1 MASRM
6 KVALLLLATG
16 VVAAGL
22 AGGAIG
28 LRAKGAGH
36 RASLEGLSV
45 QTPAVSRNATLED
58 LAQKLTSRFV
68 DPDVGLKYAA
78 MLRANAAAGKYA
90 AIRDDA
96 AFARAVTDDL
106 QAVAFDGHLR
116 VSPSAGHAATMPSPR
131 GPISE
136 IEAAARLTKDVAY
149 IRLRSFSGRT
159 DAIHGIRKFLTDN
172 RDAKTLIFDVRTHGG
187 GGLAEMD
194 VIFPMIFDKPQV
206 LVTMDTRRGVGGSF
220 GDGPTLRRVAAPD
233 TVVRCEHVVTPAAA
247 VGSLQK
253 AKIYVLSS
261 GRTASAGE
269 HFVLSMRRT
278 GRATVI
284 GETTC
289 GAGHFGGPVP
299 IAGGFSA
306 WIPVGR
312 TFDPDTNKGWDYVGV
327 APNVPVPAAEA
338 LTEALVR
345 SGVERRE
352 AERLSAEHGL
362 AAAAVRSLR
371 RAPASVPGI

>member
-6 KVALLLLATG
+6 KVVLLLLAATG
-16 VVAAGL
+16 GVAAGL
-22 AGGAIG
+22 ADRAIG
-28 LRAKGAGH
+28 LRAQA
-36 RASLEGLSV
+36 
-45 QTPAVSRNATLED
+45 PAVSRTATLED
-58 LAQKLTSRFV
+58 LAQKLTARFV
-68 DPDVGLKYAA
+68 NPDVGLKYAA
-78 MLRANAAAGKYA
+78 MLRANAATGKYA
-90 AIRDDA
+90 AMRDAA

-116 VSPSAGHAATMPSPR
+116 VSPSNEQAAAMPLPP
-131 GPISE
+131 GTISE
-136 IEAAARLTKDVAY
+136 IEASARLTKDIAY
-149 IRLRSFSGRT
+149 IRLRNFLGRP
-159 DAIHGIRKFLTDN
+159 DAIDGIRKFLTDN
-172 RDAKTLIFDVRTHGG
+172 KDVKTLIFDVRTHGG

-206 LVTMDTRRGVGGSF
+206 LVTMDTRSGVGGSL
-220 GDGPTLRRVAAPD
+220 GDSPTLRRVAAPG
-233 TVVRCEHVVTPAAA
+233 TVVRREHVVTPAAA
-247 VGSLQK
+247 LGNLQK
-253 AKIYVLSS
+253 AKVYVLSS

-312 TFDPDTNKGWDYVGV
+312 TFDPDTNKGWDYVGI

-352 AERLSAEHGL
+352 AERLSAEHGP
-362 AAAAVRSLR
+362 AASAVSSR
-371 RAPASVPGI
+371 RKAPASVPGI